1 MTRYRGRFAPSPTG
15 KLHLGSLATAVGSY
29 LRAKNQ
35 KGKWLLRMEDVD
47 SFREESGA
55 ADAILKALEAHGLY
69 WDEDVVYQSKRHSF
83 YQDALDVLSKQQMVY
98 ECRCSRKFL
107 KRMARVGDFGIIYP
121 GTCRDSQKNEIDT
134 DKTPAIRL
142 VTDDTEY
149 CFDDLLLGQ
158 YCQKLE
164 SEIGDFI
171 IKRSDGLFAYQLA
184 VVVDDHLQGITEIVR
199 GEDLL
204 STTFRQNYL
213 QSLLG
218 YEQPDY
224 VHLPL
229 ILNEQGQKLSK
240 QTHAE
245 PLDSHYASKNLISA
259 IKFLGFQE
267 NAALYQESPETIL
280 QWTEVHYNSSL
291 LP

>member
-1 MTRYRGRFAPSPTG
+1 MTGYRGRFAPSPTG

-47 SFREESGA
+47 SLREETGA
-55 ADAILKALEAHGLY
+55 ANAILKALEAHGLH
-69 WDEDVVYQSKRHSF
+69 WDEGVVYQSKRHSF
-83 YQDALDVLSKQQMVY
+83 YQDALEDLSRLKMTYACQ
-98 ECRCSRKFL
+98 CSRKFL
-107 KRMARVGDFGIIYP
+107 KKTAQIGDFGIIYP
-121 GTCRDSQKNEIDT
+121 GTCRHSLISKT
-134 DKTPAIRL
+134 DNTAAIRL
-142 VTDDTEY
+142 VTDDNER
-149 CFDDLLLGQ
+149 CFDDILLGRD
-158 YCQKLE
+158 CQKLE
-164 SEIGDFI
+164 SEIGGFI

-213 QSLLG
+213 QLLLG

-224 VHLPL
+224 IHLPL
-229 ILNEQGQKLSK
+229 ILNKQGQKLSK
-240 QTHAE
+240 QTHAK
-245 PLDSHYASKNLISA
+245 PIDSRYASENLISA

-267 NAALYQESPETIL
+267 NEVLYQESPETIL
-280 QWTEVHYNSSL
+280 QWAEVHYNSSL